1 MSGVIDEPA
10 KHKEDSLGIEHYYD
24 ALTEFVVTTKTPITI
39 GIQGEWGSGKTSL
52 LNNIWHNL
60 DGKQFEKIWVNTWE
74 HSLMSTPEETLIKI
88 VEQLVSDLSNF
99 DPNSKETFAKVKK
112 ASGALLVG
120 AARFGASMVGGSG
133 ASDAVKEILDAPPEE
148 KNKIR
153 FLRESLAGAIQI
165 LVEKKRLKGFVFFID
180 DLDRIEPKDAVKIL
194 ELLKNIFNIKNCIFL
209 LAIDYHVVVKGLK
222 EKFGAMTQE
231 NEWEFRAFFDK
242 IIQVPFT
249 MPMGDYDLGK
259 YVEKL
264 LKEIDFLADESED
277 QSDEIEEIVNYSI
290 GGNPRS
296 LKRLANSLSLINL
309 FKKETSANEDLIL
322 MLAVVCL
329 QVAYPKVYEK
339 IAAKPDF
346 IKWDESDV
354 YEFSRGGQVDKD
366 EFERAIKTEDFGQDW
381 EQRLFRMCYPFPQ
394 LKSRAV
400 KLSRLM
406 TWILEKTGGHANLE
420 EKLAPILKSTSITS
434 VSVNPDQPKGRRSK
448 GYDNKDFWLFFF
460 NLAQEKKIDLFQKTP
475 KEGSLKQGWVQET
488 VKQIEKPAL
497 KYYAIV
503 RCKKDSIVGQ
513 FCIDKKNTGQDRS
526 IVVKAMDFVLSKKD
540 EIENSFGSKLE
551 WGRDESK
558 NVQRITFTLTYD
570 MEKRDKWGEY
580 SESAILKMTKLVDA
594 VKGPANE
601 ANQQL

>member
-1 MSGVIDEPA
+1 MSGVIDEPV

-60 DGKQFEKIWVNTWE
+60 DGKKFEKIWINTWE

-88 VEQLVSDLSNF
+88 IEQLVSDLSNL
-99 DPNSKETFAKVKK
+99 DPNNKETFAKVKK
-112 ASGALLVG
+112 ASGALLIG
-120 AARFGASMVGGSG
+120 AARFSASMVGGTG
-133 ASDAVKEILDAPPEE
+133 ASDAVKEILNTPPEE

-153 FLRESLAGAIQI
+153 FLRESLGNAIQT
-165 LVEKKRLKGFVFFID
+165 LAEKKGIKGFVFFID
-180 DLDRIEPKDAVKIL
+180 DLDRIEPKDAVRIL

-209 LAIDYHVVVKGLK
+209 LAIDYGVVVKGLQ

-264 LKEIDFLADESED
+264 LKEINFLAEGSKD
-277 QSDEIEEIVNYSI
+277 QSNEIKDIVDYSI

-296 LKRLANSLSLINL
+296 LKRLANSLSLIRL
-309 FKKETSANEDLIL
+309 FKKDTSANEDLIL

-346 IKWDESDV
+346 TKWDDSDV
-354 YEFSRGGQVDKD
+354 YEFTKGGEVDKD
-366 EFERAIKTEDFGQDW
+366 EFERAIQTKDFSEEW
-381 EQRLFRMCYPFPQ
+381 EQRLFRMCYPFPP

-400 KLSRLM
+400 NLSRLM
-406 TWILEKTGGHANLE
+406 TWLLARTRTGGHANLE
-420 EKLAPILKSTSITS
+420 EKLGPILKRTSITS
-434 VSVNPDQPKGRRSK
+434 VSVNPDQSKIGKKEVNLKGSPIRIK
-448 GYDNKDFWLFFF
+448 FKD
-460 NLAQEKKIDLFQKTP
+460 Q
-475 KEGSLKQGWVQET
+475 
-488 VKQIEKPAL
+488 
-497 KYYAIV
+497 
-503 RCKKDSIVGQ
+503 
-513 FCIDKKNTGQDRS
+513 IDKEFGAGNFTKDQAKVSAEKAGLSETEFKSIYTHVLRHFKVEKNLFSFGDIPQEVK
-526 IVVKAMDFVLSKKD
+526 VVKAEKD
-540 EIENSFGSKLE
+540 
-551 WGRDESK
+551 
-558 NVQRITFTLTYD
+558 
-570 MEKRDKWGEY
+570 
-580 SESAILKMTKLVDA
+580 
-594 VKGPANE
+594 
-601 ANQQL
+601 